1 MSGRPPS
8 LARTAGRSL
17 PILTLLGLIAAAPA
31 ASAATYY
38 VSPTG
43 SDAAACSATA
53 PCRQIRRALLL
64 VAPGDTVLVAD
75 GDYLGFDV
83 RDLDGTARR
92 PHHDQGPG
100 RGSPRPQDDRPHR
113 QPRHDLR
120 HLLVV
125 HRPRRPALVLREPRG
140 RPRRREPA
148 RDDPQRCLRQQ
159 LEVGHLHRLLGRPPD
174 REQRVLR
181 QRHPARHLRLQQR
194 RPAGGAGQP
203 RPRQPRLGHPVER
216 RRQHGRR
223 RPHHRGAHREQRHLQ
238 QRRGRRRGDQPRRR
252 AGLDRAQQ
260 PPLQQP
266 RLRASS
272 TTRATA
278 PRVRRGWRS
287 STTRSCR
294 RRRDATR

>member
-1 MSGRPPS
+1 MPVARSLLHGPAPGRLAVPPPGPPGLSSKRDPKMSGRPPS
-8 LARTAGRSL
+8 RARTAGRSL

-83 RDLDGTARR
+83 RDLDGTAVG
-92 PHHDQGPG
+92 PITIKAQGAG
-100 RGSPRPQDDRPHR
+100 ARVLKTTDRTR

-148 RDDPQRCLRQQ
+148 RDDPQRRLRQQ
-159 LEVGHLHRLLGRPPD
+159 RDVGHLHRLLGRPPH

-181 QRHPARHLRLQQR
+181 QRHPARHLRLEQR

-203 RPRQPRLGHPVER
+203 RAR
-216 RRQHGRR
+216 
-223 RPHHRGAHREQRHLQ
+223 
-238 QRRGRRRGDQPRRR
+238 QPRRR
-252 AGLDRAQQ
+252 A
-260 PPLQQP
+260 
-266 RLRASS
+266 SS
-272 TTRATA
+272 
-278 PRVRRGWRS
+278 
-287 STTRSCR
+287 
-294 RRRDATR
+294 